1 MAAMFG
7 NRKARR
13 PRISISKDDIKKAV
27 SKANDRVKADTAKM
41 QESLKGIQSKAQST
55 KDEIKKANKEL
66 KNIISIIDSRISEC
80 NAVESQL
87 FSLNNDLS
95 SLTKKFKKEFSIEKS
110 LRLSVDTLTEKESK
124 LSKAI
129 VLLEKKK
136 EETRSINAL
145 IKEAKQEYD
154 TVGKDLLSLKSDQE
168 EDNKAIR
175 ALRIAKE
182 TVQNEYNESAE
193 KLGLLNAQVKNEI
206 KDMEN
211 MLTEKKEYFQVET
224 ARLDKMIAERIEELS
239 DNTELANRKAKE
251 YEGMLSKVMI
261 VEKKIN
267 DAEDKVKNILASKE
281 SSIDQIKKRFETW
294 KLNQLEQVAKLKL
307 KGKIENIDKAGLK
320 DILDV

>member
-41 QESLKGIQSKAQST
+41 KESLNGMQSKAQST

-66 KNIISIIDSRISEC
+66 KNVTSIIDSRISEC

-110 LRLSVDTLTEKESK
+110 LKSSVDALTGKESK
-124 LSKAI
+124 LSKAV

-154 TVGKDLLSLKSDQE
+154 TV
-168 EDNKAIR
+168 
-175 ALRIAKE
+175 
-182 TVQNEYNESAE
+182 
-193 KLGLLNAQVKNEI
+193 
-206 KDMEN
+206 
-211 MLTEKKEYFQVET
+211 
-224 ARLDKMIAERIEELS
+224 
-239 DNTELANRKAKE
+239 
-251 YEGMLSKVMI
+251 
-261 VEKKIN
+261 
-267 DAEDKVKNILASKE
+267 
-281 SSIDQIKKRFETW
+281 
-294 KLNQLEQVAKLKL
+294 
-307 KGKIENIDKAGLK
+307 
-320 DILDV
+320 